1 MSDGAHAHHHH
12 HHHAAPAYRAF
23 ISYSHRDKAFA
34 SWVHREMEGFRV
46 PAKLVNKI
54 TAVGTVPRRLHPI
67 FRDRDELPASSD
79 LGAELMAALQ
89 RSMFLIVICSPA
101 GAKSHWVD
109 QEILHFKRMH
119 GEGRVLAL
127 VVGGIPAASDKDPDS
142 PDEAF
147 PRSLRYRLGEDGEL
161 SDVRSEPLAA
171 DLRQGGDGK
180 RLAKLKLVAGLTGLR
195 LDDLVQ
201 REAQRRTERLAL
213 VTAASLSGMVLTGG
227 LALYANA
234 RRIEANLQRNEA
246 NRQRI
251 IAQKEAKAAKAAS
264 DYLVGTFELSNPA
277 KENPRTITALTIL
290 GRSAERARQE
300 LSGQPDIQARLLA
313 TLGRAYNNL
322 GLFPES
328 RSALEPSMPQIQA
341 AGPDGSDALLVL
353 ATTYLQ
359 QSQFE
364 DALNTVKR
372 AEHLLG
378 PDVTQHAATRAAA
391 AALRGRILTQT
402 SDVKRG
408 LAAFDQALAFY
419 KAAPD
424 AAPTDVARALDNRG
438 LLLSDDGQYKAAE
451 QSLRQ
456 SLDLYTRYVG
466 ENELRTG
473 QVWFALA
480 ENSMQANELPTA
492 LTQIGRS
499 LAIERKVLET
509 DNPILADSLSLQG
522 QIYQGLGRLPEA
534 ERSLRESI
542 AIYKRAYGK
551 PNYPIGIAEVYLGL
565 VQSARGDSSGALAT
579 LDDARHNYD
588 VGYGKLHPNH
598 GDLMVNRAKVLAKAG
613 RMREADASCAK
624 GIEILKQTLGP
635 NESFTK
641 SSEADCAKLGGRR
654 SAGG

>member
-12 HHHAAPAYRAF
+12 IHVAPSYRAF

-34 SWVHREMEGFRV
+34 AWVHREMEAFRV
-46 PAKLVNKI
+46 PAKLVGKV

-79 LGAELMAALQ
+79 LGTELMSAL
-89 RSMFLIVICSPA
+89 RNSMFLIVICSPA

-161 SDVRSEPLAA
+161 SDVRAEPLAA
-171 DLRQGGDGK
+171 DLRQSADGK

-195 LDDLVQ
+195 LDDIVQ

-234 RRIEANLQRNEA
+234 QRIEAN
-246 NRQRI
+246 RQL
-251 IAQKEAKAAKAAS
+251 AKANQVS
-264 DYLVGTFELSNPA
+264 NFLIDTFEESNPRD
-277 KENPRTITALTIL
+277 KNPRSISIVDVLDD
-290 GRSAERARQE
+290 SAKRARRE
-300 LSGQPDIQARLLA
+300 LRSQADIQAQLFHVI
-313 TLGRAYNNL
+313 GRAYNNL
-322 GLFPES
+322 GLFKEG
-328 RSALEPSMPQIQA
+328 RAALEPSAPQIEA
-341 AGPDGSDALLVL
+341 AGPDGADALLDL
-353 ATTYLQ
+353 ATTYLAQ
-359 QSQFE
+359 GQLK
-364 DALNTVKR
+364 DALNGVQR
-372 AEHLLG
+372 AERLLG
-378 PDVTQHAATRAAA
+378 PDPARHTAARAAA
-391 AALRGRILTQT
+391 AALRGRILTQA
-402 SDVKRG
+402 SDLKGG

-419 KAAPD
+419 KATPD
-424 AAPTDVARALDNRG
+424 AKPTDVARTLNNRG

-456 SLDLYTRYVG
+456 SLDLYTRYAG
-466 ENELRTG
+466 ANELRTG
-473 QVWFALA
+473 QVWYALA
-480 ENSMQANELPTA
+480 ENSMQANDLPTA
-492 LTQIGRS
+492 LTQIGKS
-499 LAIERKVLET
+499 LAIERRVLEG

-522 QIYQGLGRLPEA
+522 QIYQGLGKLPDA
-534 ERSLRESI
+534 EQSLRESI
-542 AIYKRAYGK
+542 AIYKQAYGG
-551 PNYPIGIAEVYLGL
+551 PHAAIGIADVYLGL
-565 VQSARGDSSGALAT
+565 VQSARGDTSGALAT
-579 LDDARHNYD
+579 LDDAKHNYD

-598 GDLMVNRAKVLAKAG
+598 GDLMVNRAKVLAHAG
-613 RMREADASCAK
+613 RMREAEASCVK

-641 SSEADCAKLGGRR
+641 SSEADCAKLQAHR
-654 SAGG
+654 SAAG